1 MDSATLPADWVSF
14 GPPHYEASV
23 TEHLHSATVFVA
35 CNPWQPLDSKVTW
48 VAVLKGGWVVSPS
61 VYMRRPGPALKYKC
75 ALQVERELYISPS
88 FRQQHASHWLLLL
101 EVMNCPNQTHNWKLM
116 LDAVVFAQKKAP
128 PSNYK
133 AARVLALLSTEEFEH
148 PANAV
153 PHVFSLMKFIEF
165 ISIRDDARTS
175 FGLSNM

>member
-1 MDSATLPADWVSF
+1 M
-14 GPPHYEASV
+14 
-23 TEHLHSATVFVA
+23 
-35 CNPWQPLDSKVTW
+35 
-48 VAVLKGGWVVSPS
+48 LKGAWVVSPS

-75 ALQVERELYISPS
+75 ALQVERELYVSAS

-101 EVMNCPNQTHNWKLM
+101 EVMNFLNQTHKWKLM
-116 LDAVVFAQKKAP
+116 LDPVLFARRKAL

-133 AARVLALLSTEEFEH
+133 GARVLALMSTEEVEN

-153 PHVFSLMKFIEF
+153 PHAFSLMTFIDF
-165 ISIRDDARTS
+165 ISIRDDARTT